1 MRGRPRKPTAV
12 KKLQGT
18 LEKSRLVDNEPVPSY
33 PLTRVK
39 APDYLS
45 DKGKELWDFALSQA
59 PEQLITT
66 LDFGVFAI
74 WADTYSK
81 IIELEADIQR
91 EGMFEVNSNGALKR
105 SEKVKLQNE
114 LKTILFKS
122 MTELGFTP
130 ASRSRISVAKTDK
143 TEKKNG
149 FLEL

>member
-33 PLTRVK
+33 SLTRVK

-45 DKGKELWDFALSQA
+45 DKAKELWDFALSQA

-81 IIELEADIQR
+81 IIELEVDIQR
-91 EGMFEVNSNGALKR
+91 EGMFEMNSNGELKR
-105 SEKVKLQNE
+105 SETV
-114 LKTILFKS
+114 
-122 MTELGFTP
+122 
-130 ASRSRISVAKTDK
+130 
-143 TEKKNG
+143 
-149 FLEL
+149 